1 MSKQKY
7 GFNKDNKFFMEK
19 LTKLLQYYYKGNLN
33 QTIASKDLNISKQTL
48 SYYLNG
54 IRVPGFLQ
62 MQRILDFCKK
72 NIKNFN
78 TDYFFYENEPIVT
91 INDGE
96 SGINLD
102 TNEIDTI
109 NEITDKKLTNE
120 FKIILNQKK
129 ELIDF
134 LNELRNIFV
143 HYAYFR
149 NQCIIKMIDFDA
161 SIFFQI
167 QYSILES
174 KFKDLFL
181 KTLSEDSFCKYFND
195 LEYRIEDMDEE
206 ELNNELKSL
215 NKQFINLIQSSNNK
229 KDSTN

>member
-7 GFNKDNKFFMEK
+7 EYNKDNEFFVNK
-19 LTKLLQYYYKGNLN
+19 LTNLLKYYYNGNCN
-33 QTIASKDLNISKQTL
+33 QTTASKDLNISKQTL

-54 IRVPGFLQ
+54 VRVPGFLQ
-62 MQRILDFCKK
+62 MQRIFEFCKK

-78 TDYFFYENEPIVT
+78 SDYFFYENEPIVK
-91 INDGE
+91 INNKNNW
-96 SGINLD
+96 INLD
-102 TNEIDTI
+102 TTEIDTI

-120 FKIILNQKK
+120 FRIILNHKK

-134 LNELRNIFV
+134 LNEIKDIFY

-181 KTLSEDSFCKYFND
+181 KTLGEDSFCKYFTD
-195 LEYRIEDMDEE
+195 LAYRIEDMGED
-206 ELNNELKSL
+206 ELNNELKAL
-215 NKQFINLIQSSNNK
+215 NKQFINLIQSNNK

>member
-7 GFNKDNKFFMEK
+7 EFNKDNEFFMEK
-19 LTKLLQYYYKGNLN
+19 LTNLLKYYYKGKFN
-33 QTIASKDLNISKQTL
+33 QTIVAKELNISKQTL

-54 IRVPGFLQ
+54 VRVPSFSQ
-62 MQRILDFCKK
+62 MKHILDFCKK

-78 TDYFFYENEPIVT
+78 TDYFFYEKEPIITV
-91 INDGE
+91 NNGE
-96 SGINLD
+96 NGINLD
-102 TNEIDTI
+102 TDEIDTI

-134 LNELRNIFV
+134 LNEIKDIFV

-149 NQCIIKMIDFDA
+149 NQYIIKMIDFDA

-181 KTLSEDSFCKYFND
+181 KILSEDSFCKYFTD
-195 LEYRIEDMDEE
+195 LEYRLEDMDED
-206 ELNNELKSL
+206 ELNKELKSL
-215 NKQFINLIQSSNNK
+215 NKQFINLIQSSNK